1 MAERIAQTTVE
12 SAARQAAR
20 VPPQT
25 VQAAAFRRAPTPRI
39 GNQAMGRLL
48 APVIQR
54 RCAACEEEQ
63 KAAQVQTKL
72 TVGPVGDAYE
82 QEADRIANIVTRP
95 EANGSRPAASLGIS
109 RYVQRNPAGEVDGEA
124 TEVDPSVETE
134 LQRGGGRPLPV
145 AVRAGMEERFGIRF
159 GSVRIHIGGT
169 AERLAAKLDAL
180 AFTHGRNIYFGAGAY
195 APGTPEGDR
204 LLAHEL
210 THVVQQTGGAPAA
223 PGPAPVQ
230 RVPLIR
236 GTEFHRITARILTEN
251 REHGLVSEAPIPGAN
266 RNTTGLERLG
276 RADLYQSS
284 DKNTIIGVRGKY
296 EKQKGVNVGDDPNAK
311 LRYETAPIG
320 AARIAGGGEPARRP
334 RPRRGSKKFDGEFPE
349 WVKVADL
356 KAIWRIGGRCI
367 VEKPGE
373 GIVQVATY
381 GAGLQEFVNTA
392 AKLGRVAPGSTISTG
407 ILTGVNIPRALDYRH
422 FDAETAR
429 PSDGAVI
436 IEGSAGPERYWMYE
450 VPNTGLIYYF
460 NLVQHP
466 APETR
471 ALFEETFRRL
481 QPVRQDLLTSDTG
494 VDGTIN
500 LPVPRKRRPGAPL
513 RRKDEGAG
521 PKRADGI
528 GARGAVQRRKSP
540 RSKKDW
546 TKLGEKWE
554 TDRRNWDK
562 NYAAKLLQSRG
573 GTALDNRLQVNAI
586 LGLAESPTQ
595 GWMAGAGK
603 RFESIKLWSGRT
615 GQLLGALRFKLGG
628 TFDKVA
634 AAFNAVKE
642 RIGKFWDKL
651 IGQPDPGVSGGWEKR
666 LVAVLF
672 KAIKFGLRQF
682 VSVFFELCANCLEG
696 LIAKVVHRFTEDISE
711 KLHEE
716 IEKLRTQFDEFEQ
729 KFKAEF
735 ESRFGSW
742 DKFLEDLAQ
751 VQQWLDILTTMER
764 LIRLGVQ
771 AVACLSPPAL
781 GCLWGLVVQGGLDIA
796 LNLVMGTD
804 WFQQNVINHSFVR
817 DIIKRFAGPS
827 IRQLL
832 AATLEKM
839 GLGDFAKDVAPCTR
853 VENMEPPPVPPV
865 DPIPPGRLR
874 AHRDAWE
881 RANHAQFV
889 RDLQDRMVANGKPP
903 TERDLQTAVK
913 ALAQTRKSGKELAK
927 VFQSMPRTA
936 GGQLDLG
943 VVVSTLARSDTGTG
957 GGRRSPLAASDPVAL
972 RKDLESSDWKSV
984 PLGGMRIDYSHTIP
998 RLLVRTRRDA
1008 RFAALVS
1015 VKQAVEKGRKSYT
1028 ITDASG
1034 IMLLTNV
1041 GTDLASAEVYV
1052 TTETQGKQKERSFTF
1067 IPISGSAGDY
1077 IDESGEMF
1085 RGLVL
1090 SEQPAER

>member
-1 MAERIAQTTVE
+1 MAERKAQTTVE
-12 SAARQAAR
+12 SAARQAAQTAGLR
-20 VPPQT
+20 RMPAPQ
-25 VQAAAFRRAPTPRI
+25 I
-39 GNQAMGRLL
+39 GNQAIGRLL

-63 KAAQVQTKL
+63 KAARVQTKL
-72 TVGPVGDAYE
+72 MVGPVGDVYE
-82 QEADRIANIVTRP
+82 QEADRVADIVTRP
-95 EANGSRPAASLGIS
+95 AAGGSRPAATSLGIS
-109 RYVQRNPAGEVDGEA
+109 RYVQRDPAGEVDGEA
-124 TEVDPSVETE
+124 AEADPSVEAE
-134 LQRGGGRPLPV
+134 LRRGSGRQLPP
-145 AVRAGMEERFGIRF
+145 AVRAGMEERFGVRF
-159 GSVRIHIGGT
+159 DSVRIHIGGS

-180 AFTHGRNIYFGAGAY
+180 AFAHGRNIYFGAGAY
-195 APGTPEGDR
+195 APGTLEGDR

-223 PGPAPVQ
+223 PRPAPVQ

-251 REHGLVSEAPIPGAN
+251 KEHGLVSEAPIPGAN
-266 RNTTGLERLG
+266 RNTTGLDRLG
-276 RADLYQSS
+276 RADLYQST
-284 DKNTIIGVRGKY
+284 DKNTIIGVRGAY
-296 EKQKGVNVGDDPNAK
+296 EKQKGVNVSDDPNPK
-311 LRYETAPIG
+311 LGYRTAPIG

-334 RPRRGSKKFDGEFPE
+334 SPRRGRKEFDGEFPK

-373 GIVQVATY
+373 GTVQVATY
-381 GAGLQEFVNTA
+381 GAGLEEFVRTA
-392 AKLGRVAPGSTISTG
+392 AALGRVKPGTTIDTG
-407 ILTGVNIPRALDYRH
+407 TLTGLNIPRALDYRRI
-422 FDAETAR
+422 DAETAT
-429 PSDGAVI
+429 PSDGAVM
-436 IEGSAGPERYWMYE
+436 IEGPAGPERYWMYE

-460 NLVQHP
+460 HLARNP
-466 APETR
+466 APEAR
-471 ALFEETFRRL
+471 ALFDETFRRL
-481 QPVRQDLLTSDTG
+481 QPVRQELLTPDTG

-500 LPVPRKRRPGAPL
+500 LPVPRKRRPGAPV

-521 PKRADGI
+521 PQRAEGM
-528 GARGAVQRRKSP
+528 GARGTVQRKKSP

-562 NYAAKLLQSRG
+562 NYATKLLQSRG
-573 GTALDNRLQVNAI
+573 GAALDNRLQVNAI

-615 GQLLGALRFKLGG
+615 GQLLGTLRFKLGG

-634 AAFNAVKE
+634 AAFNSVKE
-642 RIGKFWDKL
+642 KIGKFWDKL
-651 IGQPDPGVSGGWEKR
+651 TAQPDPGVAGGWEKR

-672 KAIKFGLRQF
+672 KAIKFGLRAF

-771 AVACLSPPAL
+771 VVACISPPAL
-781 GCLWGLVVQGGLDIA
+781 GCLWGLVVQVGLDVA

-839 GLGDFAKDVAPCTR
+839 GLGGFAKDVAPCTR
-853 VENMEPPPVPPV
+853 VENIEPPPVPPV
-865 DPIPPGRLR
+865 DPIPPGQLR

-881 RANHAQFV
+881 RANHAQMV
-889 RDLQDRMVANGKPP
+889 RDLQARMVVGGKPP
-903 TERDLQTAVK
+903 TERDLQKAVE
-913 ALAQTRKSGKELAK
+913 ALRQTRKSGKELEKA
-927 VFQSMPRTA
+927 FQSMPRTA
-936 GGQLDLG
+936 DGKLDLG
-943 VVVSTLARSDTGTG
+943 VVVSTLAQPHAGTG

-972 RKDLESSDWKSV
+972 RKDLESSNWKSV
-984 PLGGMRIDYSHTIP
+984 PRGGMVVDFSHTIP
-998 RLLVRTRRDA
+998 RLLVRTARDT

-1015 VKQAVEKGRKSYT
+1015 VKETGEKGRKTYT
-1028 ITDASG
+1028 ITDAGG

-1041 GTDLASAEVYV
+1041 PTGDLASAEVYA
-1052 TTETQGKQKERSFTF
+1052 TTETQGKQKVISF
-1067 IPISGSAGDY
+1067 IVISGSAGDY
-1077 IDESGEMF
+1077 IDESGDFF
-1085 RGLVL
+1085 RGVVL
-1090 SEQPAER
+1090 SKQPAER